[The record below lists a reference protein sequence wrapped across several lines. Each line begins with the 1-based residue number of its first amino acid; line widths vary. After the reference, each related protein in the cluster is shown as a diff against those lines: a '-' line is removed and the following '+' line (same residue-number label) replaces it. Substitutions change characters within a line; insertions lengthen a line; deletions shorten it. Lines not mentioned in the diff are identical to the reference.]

1 MNDRKR
7 KTHYPLAT
15 IKTAFALPA
24 SLNRTLSAVEGAEAL
39 DMDDADVVAVVQ
51 GLTESNFDKSMTSY
65 ADATVWQ
72 DVYKPSK
79 DGKRLYVK
87 FTLNARKELL
97 LISFK
102 EA

>member
-1 MNDRKR
+1 MMAEKR
-7 KTHYPLAT
+7 KPHYPLAA
-15 IKTAFALPA
+15 IKTAFASPA
-24 SLNRTLSAVEGAEAL
+24 SLNRTFSALEGADTL
-39 DMDDADVVAVVQ
+39 GMDDTDVIAVVQ
-51 GLTESNFDKSMTSY
+51 DLTNADFYKSMTSY
-65 ADATVWQ
+65 AEATIWQ

-87 FTLNARKELL
+87 FTQNAQRDLL